1 MPDYSRFQRTASQ
14 CVPLGWIVVC
24 AWLLMLG
31 TFDLPNRSEVI
42 TAGNLD
48 YLALAKLATRV
59 GTIVLL
65 APFVLFRLKPL
76 IESAHLRVYLMWI
89 LLVGWACLSVLWSPL
104 KSISLGQSI
113 SFGTLVLLSVA
124 TALSVRSDRDA
135 AYMLKGL
142 TLSLAAICLVVGLV
156 NMKSSHLSGLNRD
169 DSIYDN
175 PGIIH
180 ATHAGATAGLALFFV
195 AVSSLGARRFIRS
208 PILIAVIVVV
218 ASYVL
223 LAAAS
228 RTALVA
234 VFVAVSWVI
243 ATQLSIER
251 RFKLV
256 FGVAVA
262 IAALLIFDPGLTSL
276 KPLMGQAEAYVLRG
290 ESKQL
295 IKSATGRQE
304 LWQVLWKSWQQSPW
318 IGYGYFVGTRDGV
331 VDVWNAAVNRPA
343 HNVWLQ
349 SLVSMGVV
357 GFLIF
362 AAALGSVAFLALHR
376 TEGPMAPR
384 SWIRSLVLG
393 FGIWF
398 LIWSSMDSSILGPVG
413 PEPVTF
419 FVCMGLLVA
428 SAGFQQPPS
437 SSENAALGE

>member
-1 MPDYSRFQRTASQ
+1 
-14 CVPLGWIVVC
+14 
-24 AWLLMLG
+24 MLG
-31 TFDLPNRSEVI
+31 TFDLPSRSDVI
-42 TAGNLD
+42 TADNLD
-48 YLALAKLATRV
+48 YLALAKIATRL
-59 GTIVLL
+59 GTITLL
-65 APFVLFRLKPL
+65 GPFVLFRLQSFMQ
-76 IESAHLRVYLMWI
+76 SAHLRVYLMWI
-89 LLVGWACLSVLWSPL
+89 VLVAWAGFSVLWSPL
-104 KSISLGQSI
+104 KAISLGQSV

-135 AYMLKGL
+135 AYVLKGI
-142 TLSLAAICLVVGLV
+142 TLSLAAICLLVALV
-156 NMKSSHLSGLNRD
+156 NLKSSHLSGLNRD
-169 DSIYDN
+169 DSIHDH
-175 PGIIH
+175 PGLIH

-208 PILIAVIVVV
+208 PILIAGIVVV
-218 ASYVL
+218 AGYVL

-234 VFVAVSWVI
+234 LAAAVSWVV

-251 RFKLV
+251 RFKLA
-256 FGVAVA
+256 FGMAIAV
-262 IAALLIFDPGLTSL
+262 AALLIVDPGLRSL
-276 KPLMGQAEAYVLRG
+276 KPVIGQAEAYVLRG

-318 IGYGYFVGTRDGV
+318 IGYGYFVGTRDGI

-362 AAALGSVAFLALHR
+362 LAAFGSIAFLALR
-376 TEGPMAPR
+376 PAAGLSAPPP
-384 SWIRSLVLG
+384 WIRSLGLG

-398 LIWSSMDSSILGPVG
+398 LIWSMMDSSVLGPVG

-419 FVCMGLLVA
+419 FVCMGVLVA
-428 SAGFQQPPS
+428 AAGFPHS
-437 SSENAALGE
+437 SSSTENATLDG